1 MRKPIVLISL
11 FAVLF
16 LNDITGMDTL
26 FATLTAGKQTWL
38 LEEAGLAGV
47 QSTFD
52 NENLLPVTRSSDY
65 YTYKDSPGIRRPV
78 KAICMESN
86 PGYQVQVFLNRCGSG
101 MIHRAV
107 VIVAAP

>member
-1 MRKPIVLISL
+1 MRKPILLLSL
-11 FAVLF
+11 FAGLLLF
-16 LNDITGMDTL
+16 DLPETDTL

-65 YTYKDSPGIRRPV
+65 YTYKDSPGIRRSV
-78 KAICMESN
+78 KTICMELY
-86 PGYQVQVFLNRCGSG
+86 PGYQVEVFQKRCGSG

-107 VIVAAP
+107 AVVAAP